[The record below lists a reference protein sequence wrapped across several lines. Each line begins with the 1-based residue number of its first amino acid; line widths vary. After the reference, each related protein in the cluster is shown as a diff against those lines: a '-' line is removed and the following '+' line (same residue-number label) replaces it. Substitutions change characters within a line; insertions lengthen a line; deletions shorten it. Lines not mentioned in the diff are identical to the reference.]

1 MYHFFENRCI
11 VLGLFARGI
20 LVLLVV
26 STLVNFQTCYLLCFI
41 RPRFGL
47 YSCAIYKYTSK
58 FSVSPSIKIPQSSV
72 KLRTCILR
80 SVVTSHKRGAIILS
94 DIVHCLSLRCM

>member
-20 LVLLVV
+20 LVLLVAMQV

-47 YSCAIYKYTSK
+47 YSCAIVFFDKYTSK

-72 KLRTCILR
+72 KLGTCILR
-80 SVVTSHKRGAIILS
+80 SVVTSHKQGAIIL
-94 DIVHCLSLRCM
+94 R